1 MLFCFDDLVDDVR
14 PGDKIQVTGIFRA
27 VPLRATVKQRV
38 VKSVF
43 KTYVDVVH
51 FRKVDELYN
60 QGVDGFKDANA
71 VDAVTMAKLGSCPKL
86 HCFYEFK
93 RIAADPLVY
102 ENLSHSL
109 APSIW
114 ELDDVK
120 KGVLCQLFGGARKG
134 GSGGPEKKHTRSDL
148 NVLLCGDPGT
158 SKSQLLSY
166 VHKLAPR
173 GIYTSGKGSSAV
185 GLTASV
191 VRDMETGDLVLESGA
206 LVLSDEGICC
216 IDEFDKMSDSA
227 RSVLH
232 EVMEQ
237 QTVSIAKAGIICSLN
252 ARASI
257 LASANPIESRYNPA
271 KSVIENINI
280 LPTLLSRFDLIY
292 LILDRPNADADRQL
306 ARHIVSMY
314 YDGYTVSATTRTS
327 EVIPMSVLSEY
338 IAYAK
343 KHVHPK
349 LTEAAAADLIAGYLD
364 LRRMGN
370 SRKNITATP
379 RQLESLIRISE
390 ALAKMKL
397 SDAGGFNEREK
408 VRSRLTCVFACLVT
422 SSEVAEAL
430 RLMHVATQKAAM
442 DPRTGTI
449 DMDMITTGLA
459 TLDRQ
464 TLSVMV
470 ADLKLILEAAEGAMS
485 LGEAKRKLDE
495 ARNAETKPTDFQSAI
510 RLLEEE
516 SLVQISHGSL
526 RKSTNDGY
534 VNQST
539 FNHSTRNLSNDRS
552 KSNNTGTRTNT
563 SGVDTFRPIQAPAD
577 PTENYFPELMPFRID
592 HNEVLLTRAI
602 SRGAFGV
609 VWLGHYHGQPVAIKR
624 MIEGD
629 DQAVLF
635 SKEIQIM
642 GRLKAPNIV
651 EFIGSTWTS
660 GMDLSAV
667 TEFMDGGDV
676 RTLLEN
682 PKIQLS
688 WPAQKVNIA
697 IDVALALAYLHGLT
711 PKLIHRDLK
720 SKNVL
725 LTSNMVAKLS
735 DFGLSRNRSYE
746 ETLTAGVGTVR
757 WTAPE
762 VMLGD
767 IYSEISDVY
776 SFGVVL
782 SELDTREIP
791 FDDQKSS
798 KAGGAPDMS
807 IVVKV
812 ARGELR
818 PTFSPDCP
826 ASILQIAK
834 ACLQFDPALRPSSAR
849 VVEML
854 QQAKLEFTL
863 NGQ

>member
-1 MLFCFDDLVDDVR
+1 
-14 PGDKIQVTGIFRA
+14 
-27 VPLRATVKQRV
+27 
-38 VKSVF
+38 
-43 KTYVDVVH
+43 
-51 FRKVDELYN
+51 
-60 QGVDGFKDANA
+60 
-71 VDAVTMAKLGSCPKL
+71 
-86 HCFYEFK
+86 
-93 RIAADPLVY
+93 
-102 ENLSHSL
+102 
-109 APSIW
+109 
-114 ELDDVK
+114 
-120 KGVLCQLFGGARKG
+120 
-134 GSGGPEKKHTRSDL
+134 
-148 NVLLCGDPGT
+148 
-158 SKSQLLSY
+158 
-166 VHKLAPR
+166 
-173 GIYTSGKGSSAV
+173 
-185 GLTASV
+185 
-191 VRDMETGDLVLESGA
+191 
-206 LVLSDEGICC
+206 
-216 IDEFDKMSDSA
+216 
-227 RSVLH
+227 
-232 EVMEQ
+232 
-237 QTVSIAKAGIICSLN
+237 
-252 ARASI
+252 
-257 LASANPIESRYNPA
+257 
-271 KSVIENINI
+271 
-280 LPTLLSRFDLIY
+280 
-292 LILDRPNADADRQL
+292 
-306 ARHIVSMY
+306 
-314 YDGYTVSATTRTS
+314 
-327 EVIPMSVLSEY
+327 
-338 IAYAK
+338 
-343 KHVHPK
+343 
-349 LTEAAAADLIAGYLD
+349 
-364 LRRMGN
+364 MGN

-526 RKSTNDGY
+526 RSSKSTNDGY

-762 VMLGD
+762 
-767 IYSEISDVY
+767 
-776 SFGVVL
+776 
-782 SELDTREIP
+782 
-791 FDDQKSS
+791 KSS